1 MSHRVRAGKLR
12 HEVELRTLT
21 QTPDGS
27 GGQTEDYDTVLATVF
42 ASIERVD
49 EMEQLNS
56 GMQQNVTTHKIKI
69 RYCEGLSVSDRVRF
83 VRGAVTRVFEINEID
98 DAEQRNFTQTLM
110 CLERSI

>member
-69 RYCEGLSVSDRVRF
+69 RYCDGLSVSDRVRF
-83 VRGAVTRVFEINEID
+83 GTREFEITEID
-98 DAEQRNFTQTLM
+98 DVEQRNFVQMLM
-110 CLERSI
+110 CFERSI

>member
-12 HEVELRTLT
+12 HEVDLRTLV

-27 GGQTEDYDTVLATVF
+27 GGQTEDYVTLATVF
-42 ASIERVD
+42 ASIDRVD

-69 RYCEGLSVSDRVRF
+69 RYCDLLSVSDRVRF
-83 VRGAVTRVFEINEID
+83 GTRVFEINEID

-110 CLERSI
+110 CMERSI

>member
-12 HEVELRTLT
+12 HEVILRTLA
-21 QTPDGS
+21 QIPDGS
-27 GGQTEDYDTVLATVF
+27 GGQTESWVPLATVF
-42 ASIERVD
+42 ASIERMD

-69 RYCEGLSVSDRVRF
+69 RYCDGLSVSDQVLF
-83 VRGAVTRVFEINEID
+83 GTREFEITEID

-110 CLERSI
+110 CMERST

>member
-12 HEVELRTLT
+12 HPVDLRTLV

-27 GGQTEDYDTVLATVF
+27 GGQTEAYVTLASVF

-69 RYCEGLSVSDRVRF
+69 RYCDGLSVSDRVRF
-83 VRGAVTRVFEINEID
+83 VRGAVTREFEITEID
-98 DAEQRNFTQTLM
+98 DAEQRNFTQMLM
-110 CLERSI
+110 CFERSI